1 MNRLFLKI
9 FIWFSAAGLLT
20 FGISLG
26 VWQLTLPGAD
36 DPFTTFGLAPQSAR
50 FADGQIV
57 EVDRLHAMR
66 EPLKWVAEHG
76 FNLAVYLRNGSPL
89 LESTENLP
97 PEMRALALASMER
110 ETALAQE
117 GPSGSLLFASL
128 ISSDLAI
135 VSQIPPRRP
144 DASLQIL
151 LLRWA
156 VPLLTG
162 LLLCLALARYISSPV
177 EKLRQATA
185 QLAAGNLKARLG
197 DTLGNRRDELADAG
211 HAFDQMADQIQELVE
226 SERRLLGDISH
237 ELRSPLARLA
247 VAVELERGAAET
259 ARPML
264 DRIDRER
271 ERIDELI
278 GELLRLTRL
287 REGAR
292 LEDEQPVD
300 MAALAREVALDA
312 EFESQIDKRHVDV
325 RAEGSIWA
333 RGEAS
338 LLRSALENLVRNALH
353 YTAPDSAVR
362 IRVLQ
367 RGDRIE
373 VVVRDHG
380 SGVPADALPRLF
392 APFYRV
398 DESRTRQTGGTG
410 LGLAIV
416 QHIVARH
423 GGHIHA
429 ENAETGGLEVKI
441 DLPAAPED
449 G

>member
-9 FIWFSAAGLLT
+9 FIWFSAAGLFT
-20 FGISLG
+20 FGITLG
-26 VWQLTLPGAD
+26 VWQLTAPGAD
-36 DPFTTFGLAPQSAR
+36 DPFTTFGLTSGSAR
-50 FADGQIV
+50 FADGEIV
-57 EVDRLHAMR
+57 EVDRLAGMR

-76 FNLAVYLRNGSPL
+76 FNVAVYLRNGEAL
-89 LESTENLP
+89 LESREDLP
-97 PEMRALALASMER
+97 AQMSELAHASMDR
-110 ETALAQE
+110 NTALAQE
-117 GPSGSLLFASL
+117 GPGGSLLFASL
-128 ISSDLAI
+128 IAPDLAI
-135 VSQIPPRRP
+135 VSQIPPRYP
-144 DASLQIL
+144 DASVQVL

-156 VPLLTG
+156 VPLICG

-177 EKLRQATA
+177 EKLRHATA
-185 QLAAGNLKARLG
+185 RLAGGDLEARLG
-197 DTLGNRRDELADAG
+197 NDLGNRRDEVADAG
-211 HAFDQMADQIQELVE
+211 HAFDRMADQIQALIE

-247 VAVELERGAAET
+247 VAVELERESAAT
-259 ARPML
+259 PRPML

-278 GELLRLTRL
+278 GDLLRLTRM

-292 LEDEQPVD
+292 LEEVEAVD

-312 EFESQIDKRHVDV
+312 EFESHVDKRHVDV
-325 RAEGSIWA
+325 CAEGPVWV
-333 RGEAS
+333 RGETS

-353 YTAPDSAVR
+353 YTAPDSAVQME
-362 IRVLQ
+362 VLR
-367 RGDRIE
+367 RGDRIQI
-373 VVVRDHG
+373 VVRDHG
-380 SGVPADALPRLF
+380 EGVPAAALPKLF

-423 GGHIHA
+423 EGHIRA
-429 ENAETGGLEVKI
+429 ENAPGGGLEVQI
-441 DLPAAPED
+441 DLPAVHDDP
-449 G
+449 

>member
-9 FIWFSAAGLLT
+9 FVWFSAAGLLT
-20 FGISLG
+20 FGITLG
-26 VWQLTLPGAD
+26 VWQLTLPGAG
-36 DPFTTFGLAPQSAR
+36 DPFTTFGLAARSDR
-50 FADGQIV
+50 FADGEIV
-57 EVDRLHAMR
+57 EVDRLAGMR

-76 FNLAVYLRNGSPL
+76 FNVAVYLRNGQAL
-89 LESTENLP
+89 LESREDLP
-97 PEMRALALASMER
+97 AQMRDLARASMDR
-110 ETALAQE
+110 NTALAQE
-117 GPSGSLLFASL
+117 GPDGSLLFASL
-128 ISSDLAI
+128 IAPDLAI

-144 DASLQIL
+144 DASLQVM

-156 VPLLTG
+156 VPLIVG

-177 EKLRQATA
+177 EKLRHATA
-185 QLAAGNLKARLG
+185 QLAEGDLEARLG
-197 DTLGNRRDELADAG
+197 DTLGTRRDELADAG
-211 HAFDQMADQIQELVE
+211 HAFDRMADQIQELIE

-247 VAVELERGAAET
+247 VAVELERGSSET
-259 ARPML
+259 PRPML

-271 ERIDELI
+271 DRLDELI

-287 REGAR
+287 RQGAP
-292 LEDEQPVD
+292 LQETEPVD
-300 MAALAREVALDA
+300 IAALARDVALDA
-312 EFESQIDKRHVDV
+312 EFESQTDNRHIDV
-325 RAEGSIWA
+325 RAEGSLWSP
-333 RGEAS
+333 GDAS

-362 IRVLQ
+362 VEVARNE
-367 RGDRIE
+367 DRIQIT
-373 VVVRDHG
+373 VRDHG

-416 QHIVARH
+416 EHIVARH
-423 GGHIHA
+423 GGQIRA
-429 ENAETGGLEVKI
+429 KNAETGGLEVKV
-441 DLPAAPED
+441 DLPATAEP